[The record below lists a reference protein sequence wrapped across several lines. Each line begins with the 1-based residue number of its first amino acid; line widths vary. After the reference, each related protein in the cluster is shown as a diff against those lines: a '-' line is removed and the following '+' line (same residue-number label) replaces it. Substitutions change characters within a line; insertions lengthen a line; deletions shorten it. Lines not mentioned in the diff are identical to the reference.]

1 MIAKHSLK
9 KYINILFNI
18 FIMNETLD
26 MNWVRAVIIIYKVPE
41 TLQTIS
47 KLLTIVVKVINL
59 FVI

>member
-26 MNWVRAVIIIYKVPE
+26 MNWVRAIIIIYKVSE

-47 KLLTIVVKVINL
+47 NLLTIVVKVINL